1 MTADTFDGEAREAD
15 VTTSDRISEADAM
28 ASAYAAE
35 KEGLLKGIRQ
45 DGYIGSFSIEEP
57 VQVIHT
63 KYKKAAVIPA
73 VVFLF
78 LFLFTVIFSRQNI
91 FMTQISILAV
101 VVIVTMYASSCRRP
115 HTVFYQVDF
124 MLYEAYIEIIRQA
137 EKKRQCYRII
147 KNGNLRCIACYKET
161 ERKVTFYGDIMDL
174 TSTDLTLTGPA
185 SADMSAKNRSLSF
198 RVILQDMEQFK
209 NLRGYIPFAEV
220 YEKTEESVS
229 TDKAEDTES

>member
-1 MTADTFDGEAREAD
+1 MEKSAKNTGKAAAMTTDTLFGAENKK
-15 VTTSDRISEADAM
+15 RISEADAM
-28 ASAYAAE
+28 ASAYAKE

-45 DGYIGSFSIEEP
+45 DGYIGSFSVEEP

-78 LFLFTVIFSRQNI
+78 LSLFTVIFNRQDV
-91 FMTQISILAV
+91 FMTQIPVLMAV
-101 VVIVTMYASSCRRP
+101 IIMIMYALFCHRP
-115 HTVFYQVDF
+115 RIVFYQVDF

-161 ERKVTFYGDIMDL
+161 QREITFYGDIMDL
-174 TSTDLTLTGPA
+174 TSAGASPSTDI
-185 SADMSAKNRSLSF
+185 SKKDKSLSF
-198 RVILQDMEQFK
+198 RVMIQDMEQFK
-209 NLRGYIPFAEV
+209 SLRGYIPFAEV
-220 YEKTEESVS
+220 YEKRNKDE
-229 TDKAEDTES
+229 